1 MVIKGKE
8 LHVKLVAA
16 FQVLLFLLLA
26 LIPANVEA
34 QRRGSRQKVQA
45 VKSQKNSRGSE
56 KKGKIGSERAVSK
69 QERRKALLEARRQR
83 LEEIRRRQEAIRRE
97 RERRLAFERGLRQ
110 ETAENILNDNL
121 EGENLEIR
129 RAAINALGSHAGT
142 VVVMETDT
150 GKILTIVNQNWAIR
164 RGFKPCSTIKLV
176 TAIAGINEGIINENG
191 EIISR
196 PFSLRLADAL
206 AYSNNV
212 YFQRVGNEIG
222 SEKFIAYAKMLGLGE
237 TTGINAEGESP
248 GKLPYGNESLKIYS
262 HGDDIEVTP
271 LQLAV
276 MVSAIT
282 NGGKIVVPQIAKND
296 VQKAGFTAV
305 RREMN
310 LPRKTLQ
317 GLLPGMLGAV
327 AYGTAKTSDG
337 VFYSVAG
344 KTGSCIGQ
352 GSWLGLFASVAPAIN
367 PKYTVVVVTRGQAER
382 GRNAAIIAGKIYQ
395 ALFSKSKDAQT
406 LLAESKRQI
415 SIPKP
420 QVDAKLSMLLDGEN
434 EEANEILTEGVKRSR
449 KISITKQRSIDD
461 LLDEEG
467 LGGDSPNLKTTVDS
481 KNPTD
486 SKTQKKNVVK
496 PIIIEVKK
504 PNLSKEGETEKTENE
519 KKDESKKDSFTR
531 PRIVKSSSR
540 VME

>member
-1 MVIKGKE
+1 MENRVI
-8 LHVKLVAA
+8 
-16 FQVLLFLLLA
+16 
-26 LIPANVEA
+26 
-34 QRRGSRQKVQA
+34 
-45 VKSQKNSRGSE
+45 
-56 KKGKIGSERAVSK
+56 
-69 QERRKALLEARRQR
+69 
-83 LEEIRRRQEAIRRE
+83 
-97 RERRLAFERGLRQ
+97 RGLYSPGSTFQ
-110 ETAENILNDNL
+110 SVM
-121 EGENLEIR
+121 
-129 RAAINALGSHAGT
+129 ALA
-142 VVVMETDT
+142 D
-150 GKILTIVNQNWAIR
+150 L
-164 RGFKPCSTIKLV
+164 
-176 TAIAGINEGIINENG
+176 NEGIINENG